1 MSGVNHAIE
10 MDLPATSRA
19 PSMARDAL
27 WRLLP
32 DATKGSRA
40 SDAELLVSEL
50 VTNCVRHAG
59 LSAAGPISLTLE
71 IDNGQLRVEVSD
83 QGRGF
88 SRDLSTGAD
97 GSGTSGWGLAL
108 VKQLADNWGAE
119 RGGESG
125 VRAWFEIQL

>member
-1 MSGVNHAIE
+1 MSGVNHTIE

-27 WRLLP
+27 WRLLS
-32 DATKGSRA
+32 DATKRSRA
-40 SDAELLVSEL
+40 SDAELLLSEL

-88 SRDLSTGAD
+88 SRDLSARAD

-108 VKQLADNWGAE
+108 VEQLADNWGAD
-119 RGGESG
+119 RGDVSG